1 MGGAEEM
8 KKLRLFIFHY
18 SVTFHFFNNRNH
30 GGLKE
35 TAHRGLGEF
44 LVGRIIMLFIEHLQ
58 TQLMMVELGTTNNY
72 FRHIKNSTSLKRN
85 YFNKIQILLIG
96 KKSAQ

>member
-18 SVTFHFFNNRNH
+18 SITFHFFNSRNH
-30 GGLKE
+30 GLKE

-44 LVGRIIMLFIEHLQ
+44 LVGRIIMLFIEHLH
-58 TQLMMVELGTTNNY
+58 T
-72 FRHIKNSTSLKRN
+72 
-85 YFNKIQILLIG
+85 
-96 KKSAQ
+96 